1 MFVSEIAPTLPLS
14 GVHAQLNFL
23 MGDVLTIIDASYSSP
38 EQNKAIKDLIKNS
51 FRTKHKWLD
60 SLAKGGDNGGELYNF
75 PGLAE

>member
-1 MFVSEIAPTLPLS
+1 MFVKDVATLPLS

-23 MGDVLTIIDASYSSP
+23 MGDVLTIIDASYSNP

-51 FRTKHKWLD
+51 FRARHNWLD
-60 SLAKGGDNGGELYNF
+60 SLAKGGDNGGTLYAF